1 MSPSRR
7 AASRMPGCKGVALHW
22 DIGALAH
29 RLRWGVGA
37 ILRNIGALGGGLG
50 GHLGNTAQYWWHWW
64 FGAIR
69 ALGHRGIG
77 TCKGHLLAA

>member
-7 AASRMPGCKGVALHW
+7 AASRMPGCNGVALHW
-22 DIGALAH
+22 GIGALAH
-29 RLRWGVGA
+29 WLLW
-37 ILRNIGALGGGLG
+37 ALVL
-50 GHLGNTAQYWWHWW
+50 WR
-64 FGAIR
+64 FGTIR

>member
-29 RLRWGVGA
+29 WLLWGVGA
-37 ILRNIGALGGGLG
+37 TLRDVGALGGALG
-50 GHLGNTAQYWWHWW
+50 QY
-64 FGAIR
+64 R
-69 ALGHRGIG
+69 ALMRRWGTDFWSNSGIG
-77 TCKGHLLAA
+77 ASGHWYV